1 VRTGVRMYGIGGQG
15 IITLAKLIGEAEVE
29 DGKYVIMTEEYSPYV
44 TGGWSKADLVIAD
57 EDPDYPLP
65 EKIDFLITLSQ
76 EGFDTNFRSIDDSS
90 RIIVEKELVSVPE
103 NVKHRTLEVPAMEIA
118 KTLKNPRGANMVMM
132 GAFAG
137 LTKIFSKDSAKKV
150 ISRRFPNYVDVNLK
164 CFEAGYE
171 RGDSFGR

>member
-1 VRTGVRMYGIGGQG
+1 MRTGVRIYGIGGQG

-29 DGKYVIMTEEYSPYV
+29 DGKYVIMTEEYSPYI

-65 EKIDFLITLSQ
+65 ERIDFLITLSQ
-76 EGFDTNFRSIDDSS
+76 EGFDTNFKNIDQSS
-90 RIIVEKELVSVPE
+90 KIIVEKELVSVPE
-103 NVKHRTLEVPAMEIA
+103 DVKPRTLEISAIEIS
-118 KTLKNPRGANMVMM
+118 KTLKNPRGANIVIM

-137 LTKIFSKDSAKKV
+137 LTKFFSIESGKKV
-150 ISRRFPNYVDVNLK
+150 ISKRFPNYVDVNLK
-164 CFEAGYE
+164 CFEEGYA